1 MSDRLVRR
9 ASPLPS
15 LPKRSDWFSWAV
27 TDRQGYPLVLRLLLV
42 LVLLRLLVL
51 VLLRVV
57 LVLLMLVLVVLL
69 LRLLVLLRLG

>member
-1 MSDRLVRR
+1 VSDRLVRR
-9 ASPLPS
+9 ACALPS

-27 TDRQGYPLVLRLLLV
+27 TDRQGYPLVLRLLLLV
-42 LVLLRLLVL
+42 LVLLRLL

-57 LVLLMLVLVVLL
+57 LVLLMLVVLL

>member
-9 ASPLPS
+9 ACALPS

-27 TDRQGYPLVLRLLLV
+27 TDRQGYPLVLRLLLLV
-42 LVLLRLLVL
+42 LVLLRLLIL

-57 LVLLMLVLVVLL
+57 LVLLMLVVLL

>member
-9 ASPLPS
+9 TSPLPS
-15 LPKRSDWFSWAV
+15 LSKRSDWFSWAV

-51 VLLRVV
+51 LRVV
-57 LVLLMLVLVVLL
+57 LVLLMLVVLL

>member
-9 ASPLPS
+9 ACALPS

-27 TDRQGYPLVLRLLLV
+27 TDRQGYPLVLRLLLLV
-42 LVLLRLLVL
+42 LVLLRLL

-57 LVLLMLVLVVLL
+57 LVLLMLVVLL

>member
-9 ASPLPS
+9 TSPLPS
-15 LPKRSDWFSWAV
+15 LSKRSDWFSWAV

-51 VLLRVV
+51 LRVV
-57 LVLLMLVLVVLL
+57 LVLLMLMLVMLL

>member
-9 ASPLPS
+9 TSPLPS
-15 LPKRSDWFSWAV
+15 LSKRSDWFSWAV

-51 VLLRVV
+51 LRVV
-57 LVLLMLVLVVLL
+57 LVLLMLVMLL